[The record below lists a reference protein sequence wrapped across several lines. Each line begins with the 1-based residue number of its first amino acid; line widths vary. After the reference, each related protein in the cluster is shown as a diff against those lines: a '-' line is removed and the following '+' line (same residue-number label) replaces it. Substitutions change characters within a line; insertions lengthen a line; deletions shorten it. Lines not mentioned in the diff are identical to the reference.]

1 MTSNDEETSRNLS
14 SNVNYDTMSI
24 DDLHEYIADMAAEIE
39 KVKLIIEKKL
49 AAQNTADSFF
59 KK

>member
-1 MTSNDEETSRNLS
+1 MTSNDEETSRSLS
-14 SNVNYDTMSI
+14 SKVNYDTMSI
-24 DDLHEYIADMAAEIE
+24 DDLHEYIAEMTTEIE

-49 AAQNTADSFF
+49 TAQNTADSFF

>member
-1 MTSNDEETSRNLS
+1 MTSNDEETSRSLF

-24 DDLHEYIADMAAEIE
+24 DDLHEFIAEMTTEIE

>member
-1 MTSNDEETSRNLS
+1 MTSNDEETSQSLS

-24 DDLHEYIADMAAEIE
+24 DDLHEYIAEMITEIE

>member
-1 MTSNDEETSRNLS
+1 MTSNDEETSRSLF

-24 DDLHEYIADMAAEIE
+24 DDLHEFIAEITTEIE